1 MEGLYKLSV
10 KVFAKQGREIPRF
23 DFVPVLQRWIQK
35 HSVPGVLIDVADY
48 SHMHDGPGVILVA
61 HEHNISIDDV
71 GGRMGLLFAQKHP
84 IDGGVHDTLR
94 LCIKYGLMACEELQ
108 NEPGFKGRLA
118 FDGGNL
124 LVVANDRLR
133 VPHDA
138 DSIASFEEIVRQVVA
153 PIFDGDVRLDV
164 KRDDARDRAA
174 IEVKAANSPKLKDLI
189 AQCTAQQVS

>member
-1 MEGLYKLSV
+1 MEGLYKFSV

-71 GGRMGLLFAQKHP
+71 GGRMGLLFARKQP
-84 IDGGVHDTLR
+84 LDGGLHDTLR
-94 LCIKYGLMACEELQ
+94 LCIQYALMACEELQ
-108 NEPGFKGRLA
+108 NEPELEGKLK

-124 LVVANDRLR
+124 LIAANDRLR
-133 VPHDA
+133 VPQEA
-138 DSIASFEEIVRQVVA
+138 AANLEGLVREIAATIY
-153 PIFDGDVRLDV
+153 DGEVELDV
-164 KRDDARDRAA
+164 KRDDPRDRVS
-174 IEVKAANSPKLKDLI
+174 IEIKAANPPSLKDLI
-189 AQCTAQQVS
+189 AQCGPQQVS